1 MALFIGL
8 EENGMGKSLNDK
20 EKMNNSSYDEA
31 EQAKQIMEK
40 MIKLSKPSAL
50 MRIFYCILALGVIA
64 IIAYNYKYLLWVR
77 IAFVISGAVIL
88 AVIWTSYVISMR
100 KYGRFKTET
109 MNEINNSISD
119 VGSLEYASI
128 KGEDEEAEEIIED
141 LHNIAK
147 PSIIIRIFYCAAA
160 AFCIVTVAWDY
171 MHLTWVRIA
180 SVLAAV
186 LSFALIWIGYAVSLR
201 KYRCSMNEQ
210 REELIESPNNCASIP
225 ASAYSEGLVGKSLDG
240 DAMHK
245 HRKPSSLMRR
255 HHWLLAAYL
264 IGTICLCLAIVLRLV
279 R

>member
-1 MALFIGL
+1 MS
-8 EENGMGKSLNDK
+8 KSLNAK

-64 IIAYNYKYLLWVR
+64 IITYNYKYLLWVR
-77 IAFVISGAVIL
+77 IALAIGGAVIL

-119 VGSLEYASI
+119 VGSLEDVSI
-128 KGEDEEAEEIIED
+128 GCEDEETEEMID
-141 LHNIAK
+141 VLNNIAK
-147 PSIIIRIFYCAAA
+147 PSIIVRIFYCTAA
-160 AFCIVTVAWDY
+160 AFCIITVAWDY

-180 SVLAAV
+180 SLFAAV

-201 KYRCSMNEQ
+201 KYRCSMNDQ
-210 REELIESPNNCASIP
+210 REELIESPNSCASIP
-225 ASAYSEGLVGKSLDG
+225 DSAYSEGLEDKSLYGDG
-240 DAMHK
+240 MNK
-245 HRKPSSLMRR
+245 NRKPSALMRKS
-255 HHWLLAAYL
+255 HWLLAAY
-264 IGTICLCLAIVLRLV
+264 IIAAICLCLAIVLRLV